1 MSFLSHASI
10 IVIKTIIIPVAR
22 IAQSLASQIRNG
34 EGMGS
39 ITALCIFFS
48 LLNEPNQCLHLGND
62 RKTKAL

>member
-22 IAQSLASQIRNG
+22 IDQSLGSPIRNG

-39 ITALCIFFS
+39 IPALCIFFS
-48 LLNEPNQCLHLGND
+48 LLNGPNQCLHLGND